1 MVVLEGLRWRLG
13 DGNKI
18 HVWFDPWLRGG
29 TKKLTKPIVNSFDP
43 NLLLND
49 LIDRDSDNKNPMS
62 SNMVHKANAFLS
74 EKRQAQEEGLSKERS
89 TTRQAQDDKWQPP
102 STSLIMC
109 NLDATFFNVEGEFGA
124 GMCIRDDLGQFLL
137 VATKLYPIFPLM
149 NKGEALVL

>member
-49 LIDRDSDNKNPMS
+49 LIDRDSVSWK
-62 SNMVHKANAFLS
+62 VEL
-74 EKRQAQEEGLSKERS
+74 
-89 TTRQAQDDKWQPP
+89 
-102 STSLIMC
+102 
-109 NLDATFFNVEGEFGA
+109 LDE
-124 GMCIRDDLGQFLL
+124 L
-137 VATKLYPIFPLM
+137 
-149 NKGEALVL
+149 